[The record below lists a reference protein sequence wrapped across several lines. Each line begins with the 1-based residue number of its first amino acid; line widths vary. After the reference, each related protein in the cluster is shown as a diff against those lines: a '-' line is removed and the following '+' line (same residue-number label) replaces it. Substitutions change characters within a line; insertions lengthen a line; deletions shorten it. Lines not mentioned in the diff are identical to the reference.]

1 MWLARSTR
9 FAYSGCVEFI
19 EAPVF
24 TQLLSRYLAEDD
36 YRRLQLFLALNPAAG
51 DLIPGTGGCRKL
63 RWADRRRG
71 KGKRGGLRVIYY
83 LLLGDGQIWLLTLY
97 DKEEATDLSAKERRA
112 LKAAIEGEIRQRARR
127 RHLRGK

>member
-1 MWLARSTR
+1 
-9 FAYSGCVEFI
+9 VEFI

>member
-1 MWLARSTR
+1 
-9 FAYSGCVEFI
+9 VEFI

-36 YRRLQLFLALNPAAG
+36 YRRLQLFLALDPAAG

-71 KGKRGGLRVIYY
+71 KGKRGGLRVIYF
-83 LLLGDGQIWLLTLY
+83 LLLEDGQIWLLTLY
-97 DKEEATDLSAKERRA
+97 DKKEAADLSAKERPVLR
-112 LKAAIEGEIRQRARR
+112 AAIDEEMRQRARR
-127 RHLRGK
+127 RHLRGR